1 VKILLI
7 EDERDLAS
15 ALTRALADE
24 GIAVV
29 AAYDGEEGLY
39 HAREVAFDAI
49 VLDLMLPERSGL
61 EVLTALRDEGRTTPV
76 LILTARDALDDR
88 VRGLNLGADDYLAK
102 PFEVPELVARLHA
115 LVRRA
120 AGTAGP
126 MLVLGDV
133 RLDLTARRVFRGDEE
148 LPVTGREYA
157 ILELLARHRG
167 EVLSRGDICD
177 HLYPDETE
185 IASNTVDVHVA
196 ALRRKL
202 GADLIQTRRGLGY
215 LIDA

>member
-1 VKILLI
+1 MKILLV

-24 GIAVV
+24 GISVV
-29 AAYDGEEGLY
+29 AASDGDEGLY
-39 HAREVAFDAI
+39 HARELAFDAI
-49 VLDLMLPERSGL
+49 VLDLMLPGRSGL
-61 EVLTALRDEGRTTPV
+61 EVLTTLRDEGHTTPV

-88 VRGLNLGADDYLAK
+88 VGGLNLGADDYLTK
-102 PFEVPELVARLHA
+102 PFAVAELVARLRA

-120 AGTAGP
+120 AGAAGP
-126 MLVLGDV
+126 ALMLGDV

-177 HLYPDETE
+177 HLYAEDTE
-185 IASNTVDVHVA
+185 IASNTIDVHVA
-196 ALRRKL
+196 ALRKKL